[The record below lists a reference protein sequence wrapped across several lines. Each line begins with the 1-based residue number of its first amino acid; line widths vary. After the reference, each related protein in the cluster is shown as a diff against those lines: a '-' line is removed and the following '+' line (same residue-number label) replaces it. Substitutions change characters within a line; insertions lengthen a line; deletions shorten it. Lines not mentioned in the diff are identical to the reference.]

1 MGKRKSQKKQ
11 PTGGETKS
19 KPLSTYKVGDIN
31 KKGFRIERII
41 ASSKQYIIYATE
53 NNRISFETDNLD
65 ARLQPAV
72 NEYKRLAADVS
83 VYFKGMY
90 TQEISTLLVSA
101 LTNALNSKKS
111 ENCLSY
117 FKAAHD
123 FIKEK
128 GKIKTVYGFSD
139 DFIVWLDLK
148 NNLSWSYNNIT
159 DDFQKIIAE
168 FEELKGIV
176 QTTLPQSHHSQ
187 INSMMGF
194 SLVAAFRAPIKKS
207 AVEYVDSIREFITK
221 RSEAY
226 ARAQLLI
233 FSLASST
240 ALAIL
245 LLLIHYTLGVTAA
258 AAKNIVLGSIG
269 GVIGASVSMVYR
281 NRLVVV
287 DPFVPSAS
295 LMFLG
300 FVRVFLGMI
309 FGGLIVVMSKANL
322 VLGILQNNMH
332 SLFIVAVLSG
342 FAERFFPDI
351 LERLTIEKAGIMKMK

>member
-1 MGKRKSQKKQ
+1 MGKRKLQKKQ
-11 PTGGETKS
+11 PAGGETKS

-31 KKGFRIERII
+31 KKGFKIERII
-41 ASSKQYIIYATE
+41 ASSKQYVIYATE

-83 VYFKGMY
+83 SYFKGMY
-90 TQEISTLLVSA
+90 SQEISTLLVSA
-101 LTNALNSKKS
+101 LTNALNSKKG
-111 ENCLSY
+111 EDCLSY

-128 GKIKTVYGFSD
+128 GKIKTVYGFSE
-139 DFIVWLDLK
+139 DFIVWLDSK
-148 NNLSWSYNNIT
+148 NNLRWSYNNIT
-159 DDFQKIIAE
+159 DGVQKVVTE

-176 QTTLPQSHHSQ
+176 QTSLPQSHHNQ
-187 INSMMGF
+187 LNSMMGF
-194 SLVAAFRAPIKKS
+194 SLVAAFRAPFDKS
-207 AVEYVDSIREFITK
+207 ASEYVVSIREFISK
-221 RSEAY
+221 RREAY
-226 ARAQLLI
+226 SRARLLV
-233 FSLASST
+233 FSLTSSV
-240 ALAIL
+240 ALVLL
-245 LLLIHYTLGVTAA
+245 LLLIYYTLGGAA
-258 AAKNIVLGSIG
+258 AEAKNIVLGSIG

-281 NRLVVV
+281 NRFVVV

-309 FGGLIVVMSKANL
+309 FGGLVVVMSKANL
-322 VLGILQNNMH
+322 VLGILENNMH